1 MNHDVLMAVLMLVTI
16 PPLLV
21 VLWLSRK
28 SLNGIDWERSR
39 KIKEARI
46 MVMLPHSVRLCRN
59 LVESVRDNQ
68 SEEEQKKRA
77 KEVYEYIKLMAK

>member
-1 MNHDVLMAVLMLVTI
+1 MWWSST
-16 PPLLV
+16 
-21 VLWLSRK
+21 
-28 SLNGIDWERSR
+28 SLQGIDWERSR

>member
-1 MNHDVLMAVLMLVTI
+1 
-16 PPLLV
+16 
-21 VLWLSRK
+21 
-28 SLNGIDWERSR
+28 
-39 KIKEARI
+39 